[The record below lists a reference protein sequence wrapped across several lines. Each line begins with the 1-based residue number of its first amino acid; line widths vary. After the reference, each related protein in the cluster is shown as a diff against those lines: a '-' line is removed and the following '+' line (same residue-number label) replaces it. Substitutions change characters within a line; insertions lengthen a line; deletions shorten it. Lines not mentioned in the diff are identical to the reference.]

1 MVGQFLER
9 PLDLENYQNEASVE
23 KAILNSKNRD
33 EENLKDEE
41 EDGVNS
47 LLKTVLITLRDRPDI
62 IMAILQGWKNH
73 FVFKYMREWTAT
85 IHASI
90 LFMKQTRI
98 QKYADVEVHSSCPH
112 VYLYS
117 SFIFCSIFHPFK

>member
-62 IMAILQGWKNH
+62 IMTILQG
-73 FVFKYMREWTAT
+73 
-85 IHASI
+85 
-90 LFMKQTRI
+90 
-98 QKYADVEVHSSCPH
+98 
-112 VYLYS
+112 
-117 SFIFCSIFHPFK
+117 

>member
-62 IMAILQGWKNH
+62 IMAILQG
-73 FVFKYMREWTAT
+73 
-85 IHASI
+85 
-90 LFMKQTRI
+90 
-98 QKYADVEVHSSCPH
+98 
-112 VYLYS
+112 
-117 SFIFCSIFHPFK
+117 

>member
-33 EENLKDEE
+33 EEDLKDEE

-62 IMAILQGWKNH
+62 IMAILQG
-73 FVFKYMREWTAT
+73 
-85 IHASI
+85 
-90 LFMKQTRI
+90 
-98 QKYADVEVHSSCPH
+98 
-112 VYLYS
+112 
-117 SFIFCSIFHPFK
+117 